1 MEMLEMIL
9 DKVVFGLVA
18 GGSDPNEV
26 PASVWDRLSE
36 KPELSTEFMREF
48 HDYLNWDKISVYHK
62 DFTEKDCDIIHEYLN
77 WELVT
82 KHRLL
87 PEKVLTKYY
96 VPGC

>member
-36 KPELSTEFMREF
+36 KPELSAEFMREF
-48 HDYLNWDKISVYHK
+48 HNYLNWDKISVYHK
-62 DFTEKDCDIIHEYLN
+62 DFTEKDFDIIHEYLN
-77 WELVT
+77 WKLVST
-82 KHRLL
+82 HRIVK
-87 PEKVLTKYY
+87 PEILNKFY
-96 VPGC
+96 VAG